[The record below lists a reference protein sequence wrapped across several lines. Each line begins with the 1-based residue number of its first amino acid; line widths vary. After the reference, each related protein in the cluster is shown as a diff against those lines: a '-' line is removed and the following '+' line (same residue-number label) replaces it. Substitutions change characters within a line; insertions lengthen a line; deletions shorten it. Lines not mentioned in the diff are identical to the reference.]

1 VRQPEL
7 RHIFS
12 LAGETL
18 DGPAQATQ
26 GRAMAFDPAAATA
39 AYIDSLGAEAL
50 SKSAAYTAGNHW
62 LMLWGLVVAAVA
74 TGLVVRSRILDRIA
88 ARLARR
94 GPNLRAFAVALAGFL
109 LLSLLT
115 FPWEVYQNWWREL
128 GYGRTS
134 QPLGDFLGQSLIA
147 TLIFAPLVA
156 AFFVGVYALIRRSG
170 TRWWIWSGGLT
181 AVALAALLLVAPVLI
196 EPVFNK
202 YEPVPTGEVRD
213 ALVVMAQ
220 QAGVPTERIF
230 VYDGSRQSNNFT
242 ANVSGV
248 AGSARIAI
256 SDVAF
261 KGASLDEVKAV
272 TGHEIGH
279 YVLGHVW
286 RSVAVLSALA
296 VLLFFLAD
304 RLYPRFARAFGS
316 RAALADPVGLP
327 VLLIVV
333 SVFGLLAQPVTNT
346 LSRLDETE
354 ADRYSLETV
363 NLPDALA
370 TALVKTAEYRNPRP
384 HPVQELIFY
393 THPSVERRVRVAM
406 EWKAAHGPTGEPLAA
421 PH

>member
-1 VRQPEL
+1 
-7 RHIFS
+7 
-12 LAGETL
+12 
-18 DGPAQATQ
+18 
-26 GRAMAFDPAAATA
+26 MAFDPAAATA

-50 SKSAAYTAGNHW
+50 AKSAAYTAGNHW
-62 LMLWGLVVAAVA
+62 LMLWGLLVSAVA
-74 TGLVVRSRILDRIA
+74 TALVVRSRILERVA
-88 ARLARR
+88 ARLDRS
-94 GPNLRAFAVALAGFL
+94 GPNLRVFVVALACFL

-115 FPWEVYQNWWREL
+115 FPWEIYQNWWREL

-134 QPLGDFLGQSLIA
+134 QPFGDFLGQSLIA
-147 TLIFAPLVA
+147 MLIFAPLVA
-156 AFFVGVYALIRRSG
+156 LFFVGVYALIRRSG
-170 TRWWIWSGGLT
+170 ARWWIWSGGLT
-181 AVALAALLLVAPVLI
+181 AVALAALLLVAPVVI
-196 EPVFNK
+196 EPIFNK
-202 YEPVPTGEVRD
+202 YEPVPAGEVRD

-220 QAGVPTERIF
+220 RAGVPAERIF

-272 TGHEIGH
+272 SGHEIGH

-296 VLLFFLAD
+296 ILLFFLAD

-327 VLLIVV
+327 VVLFAV

-346 LSRLDETE
+346 LSRLDEAE

-370 TALVKTAEYRNPRP
+370 AALVKTAEYRNPRP
-384 HPVQELIFY
+384 HPVQEWLFY

-406 EWKAAHGPTGEPLAA
+406 EWKAAHAPVGEPRAA
-421 PH
+421 PR